1 MITMQDACNPD
12 AARQTFQIE
21 NEMAAVPFVAV
32 PEFQRRAAGRSPI
45 RVMVL
50 GALGGQG
57 LAAPDAL
64 GAGLF
69 ARLARRA
76 GCRSNPA
83 CGRTFQRI
91 AQIATARPG
100 SSWSSTKGAIGR
112 WRPRRVRRVPRQT
125 LRKFDRHR
133 VQSAKKFDPRRRVK
147 GLEECAVHSRKID
160 RWLVRHARK

>member
-1 MITMQDACNPD
+1 MQSGRRPADVPD
-12 AARQTFQIE
+12 RERNGRCALCRRARVPAARRRPRTDPG
-21 NEMAAVPFVAV
+21 NGSRCARRSGPRSARCPW
-32 PEFQRRAAGRSPI
+32 RRA
-45 RVMVL
+45 V
-50 GALGGQG
+50 
-57 LAAPDAL
+57 
-64 GAGLF
+64 
-69 ARLARRA
+69 
-76 GCRSNPA
+76 CPA
-83 CGRTFQRI
+83 CAACRVSLQPRLRTFQRI

-100 SSWSSTKGAIGR
+100 SSWSSTEGAIGR